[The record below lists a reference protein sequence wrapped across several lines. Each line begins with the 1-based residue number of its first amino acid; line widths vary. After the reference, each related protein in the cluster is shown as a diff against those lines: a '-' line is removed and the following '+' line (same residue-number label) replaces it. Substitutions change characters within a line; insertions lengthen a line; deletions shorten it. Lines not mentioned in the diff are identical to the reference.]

1 VLASAGRQHH
11 RCSDNGGNALSV
23 YPGWRRGSKGHPMDP
38 GLDLPLQRV
47 FDRVELVSGA
57 GDPEAGELCV
67 MSLVACLAG
76 ERHTDHPVCASPLI
90 RAFAIPVNDHMPR
103 EVRQRLKPFA
113 PRILGT
119 NDGRDGERAE
129 ILRHALAEE
138 SFLQFAANWQASSGA
153 PGVGLSRR
161 LWMQLRRREL
171 HHRVERLLGKVRAGG
186 GSGDRIA
193 LASAAAQ
200 LLALY
205 ARDARDAG
213 QTERCWSTAIGLL
226 DRFCDV
232 GASRRQVPGPMAGRL
247 TSLGA
252 R

>member
-1 VLASAGRQHH
+1 
-11 RCSDNGGNALSV
+11 
-23 YPGWRRGSKGHPMDP
+23 MDP

-47 FDRVELVSGA
+47 FDRVELVSGV
-57 GDPEAGELCV
+57 GDPDSGKLCV

-90 RAFAIPVNDHMPR
+90 RAFAIPVNDHMPY

-113 PRILGT
+113 PRIRGT
-119 NDGRDGERAE
+119 NDGQDGDRAE

-138 SFLQFAANWQASSGA
+138 ILPCIATSSQASSGA

-171 HHRVERLLGKVRAGG
+171 LHRVERLLGKLAAGG
-186 GSGDRIA
+186 GPGDRIA

-200 LLALY
+200 LLILC
-205 ARDARDAG
+205 ARDAG
-213 QTERCWSTAIGLL
+213 QAERCWNAAIALL
-226 DRFCDV
+226 DRLCDV
-232 GASRRQVPGPMAGRL
+232 GASGRRALGPMAGRL
-247 TSLGA
+247 PSIGA
-252 R
+252 RQDLPAAPSWDWNP

>member
-1 VLASAGRQHH
+1 
-11 RCSDNGGNALSV
+11 
-23 YPGWRRGSKGHPMDP
+23 MDP

-47 FDRVELVSGA
+47 FDRVELVSGV
-57 GDPEAGELCV
+57 GDPDTGKLCV

-76 ERHTDHPVCASPLI
+76 ERHTDRPVCASPLI

-129 ILRHALAEE
+129 ILRHALAKEI
-138 SFLQFAANWQASSGA
+138 FPQFAAKWQASSGA
-153 PGVGLSRR
+153 LGVGLSRR

-171 HHRVERLLGKVRAGG
+171 HHRVERLLGKVGAGG
-186 GSGDRIA
+186 GPGDWIA
-193 LASAAAQ
+193 LASATAQ
-200 LLALY
+200 LLALC

-213 QTERCWSTAIGLL
+213 EIERCWSTAIVLL

-232 GASRRQVPGPMAGRL
+232 GASRRQVPGSIPDRL
-247 TSLGA
+247 TSLGVRQVPPA
-252 R
+252 AASWVRDP